1 MAGAGSPFTG
11 LPAPVFLCPL
21 EVRVS
26 SKVSEGQRDM
36 QVLSARLQVNR
47 LERRTLD
54 GREYAVAPV
63 VAMIAGVRN
72 GELVPADE
80 LGKFVGAWEGRPIPL
95 RHPEDGEGRHVTANA
110 PEIIEASVLGSF
122 FGAHMDGDALKG
134 ELWLDVAKAQKL
146 GGDALLALNRLEAGQ
161 VMEVS
166 IAYFC
171 DFEQAAGE
179 FGGERYTAIQRNLR
193 PDHVAL
199 LPDEIGSC
207 SVADGCGANR
217 VNRLTVNA
225 AEGDGD
231 AGALD
236 FSQSIMVAFYL
247 RDEDAQ
253 ALALAEGVLPKGSEV
268 LPASEMHVTLAYLG
282 EIDDVGTEFNT
293 AAQRLA
299 DFSGWQVLLTAT
311 VAGVGR
317 FANAESGLDAVM
329 LLLDSEGLHQFRMA
343 LAEVLE
349 WDLGLEV
356 ARRWGYIPHVTL
368 GYVPSAA
375 PVQLAPPAQR
385 TLVFDRLA
393 LSWGD
398 QTIVFPLRGEMRDAP
413 EGNRSEGSEGD
424 MAQVDQQDKK
434 GAAAVKAAKVQ
445 ANCKDAPKANEGE
458 TGEAQAPAVEEVAA
472 TLEGTVEL
480 PAELLELAQAVREFG
495 GVPALMEAVRGVK
508 ANSERQKAQIVSRLA
523 ANSRCAFGKADLE
536 AMTLDQLGKLDAS
549 LTPASYVGRNGAL
562 AVVEGEELRS
572 FVGKAQTGQAQ
583 GETGKGESK

>member
-1 MAGAGSPFTG
+1 LALGITQQIVMTGAGNPLRGCLRRFFC
-11 LPAPVFLCPL
+11 AP
-21 EVRVS
+21 EARVGS
-26 SKVSEGQRDM
+26 ESKSEM
-36 QVLSARLQVNR
+36 QVAAATLHANR

-63 VAMIAGVRN
+63 VAMVAGVRN
-72 GELVPADE
+72 GELLPEEE

-95 RHPEDGEGRHVTANA
+95 RHPEDGEGHYITANA
-110 PEIIEASVLGSF
+110 PTVIEASVLGSF
-122 FGAHMDGDALKG
+122 FNARMDGDALKG

-171 DFEQAAGE
+171 EFEQAAGE
-179 FGGERYTAIQRNLR
+179 FGGEAYSAIQRNLR

-207 SVADGCGANR
+207 SVLDGCGANR
-217 VNRLTVNA
+217 VNRLTAN
-225 AEGDGD
+225 AEGD
-231 AGALD
+231 ASALD

-253 ALALAEGVLPKGSEV
+253 ALALPADAMPKGGEV
-268 LPASEMHVTLAYLG
+268 LPASELHVTLAYLG
-282 EIDDVGTEFNT
+282 EIPDVGTEFNA

-299 DFSGWQVLLTAT
+299 DFAGWQVLLTAT

-317 FANAESGLDAVM
+317 FANAEAGLDAVF
-329 LLLDSEGLHQFRMA
+329 LLLDGEGLHLFRA
-343 LAEVLE
+343 GVAEVLE

-356 ARRWGYIPHVTL
+356 PRRWGYIPHVTL
-368 GYVPSAA
+368 GYAPSTAD
-375 PVQLAPPAQR
+375 VQLAPPAQR

-413 EGNRSEGSEGD
+413 AGNSEGD
-424 MAQVDQQDKK
+424 MAQMDFQDKK
-434 GAAAVKAAKVQ
+434 GAAAVKA
-445 ANCKDAPKANEGE
+445 NCQGAPKVNEGE
-458 TGEAQAPAVEEVAA
+458 TAEAQAPAVEEAAA

-495 GVPALMEAVRGVK
+495 GVQSLMEAVRGVK
-508 ANSERQKAQIVSRLA
+508 ANSERQKAQSVARLA

-536 AMTLDQLGKLDAS
+536 AMTLDQLGKLEAS
-549 LTPASYVGRNGAL
+549 LTPASYVGRGGAV
-562 AVVEGEELRS
+562 ADAGGEELRV
-572 FVGKAQTGQAQ
+572 FAPATAGA
-583 GETGKGESK
+583 KGEGN

>member
-1 MAGAGSPFTG
+1 M
-11 LPAPVFLCPL
+11 
-21 EVRVS
+21 S
-26 SKVSEGQRDM
+26 SKVSEGGEGQRDM
-36 QVLSARLQVNR
+36 QVLSARLQANR

-54 GREYAVAPV
+54 GREYAVARV

-95 RHPEDGEGRHVTANA
+95 RHPEDGEGRYVTANA

-122 FGAHMDGDALKG
+122 FHAYMDGDALKG

-207 SVADGCGANR
+207 SVLDGCGANR

-225 AEGDGD
+225 AE
-231 AGALD
+231 GALD

-253 ALALAEGVLPKGSEV
+253 ALALADGVLPKGSEV
-268 LPASEMHVTLAYLG
+268 LPASELHVTLAYLG
-282 EIDDVGTEFNT
+282 EIADAGTEFNT

-329 LLLDSEGLHQFRMA
+329 LLLDSEGLHQFRMG

-413 EGNRSEGSEGD
+413 EGNRSEGLEGD

-434 GAAAVKAAKVQ
+434 GAAASRVAKVQ

-458 TGEAQAPAVEEVAA
+458 TTDAQAPAVEEVAA

-495 GVPALMEAVRGVK
+495 GVGALMEAVRGVK

-562 AVVEGEELRS
+562 AVVEGEELRA
-572 FVGKAQTGQAQ
+572 FAGKAHVGQAQ
-583 GETGKGESK
+583 GETGKDGSK